1 MPARETTRSARAREG
16 AGEPAQQPKDGVSR
30 SELRRVHRALLA
42 HYGAPA
48 PQSPSG
54 SILDALIETILSQ
67 NTSDANSA
75 RAFASL
81 KARYPSWDA
90 ARRARVSS
98 LAASIQVG
106 GLAQVKAPRIRAILR
121 RAHELHGETSLEHLA
136 DLSDDELRAALLA
149 FRGVGPKTVACVMLF
164 HLGRPDFP
172 VDTHVHRIV
181 RRLGWV
187 GARTSAEE
195 AYAELLPRVPPAIRF
210 ELHVLLVGH
219 GRGLCR
225 ARRASCGACPI
236 RVHCRTGRL
245 NTTG

>member
-1 MPARETTRSARAREG
+1 VGRREIG
-16 AGEPAQQPKDGVSR
+16 
-30 SELRRVHRALLA
+30 RVHRALLA
-42 HYGAPA
+42 HHGAPA

-54 SILDALIETILSQ
+54 SVLDALIETILSQ
-67 NTSDANSA
+67 NTSDANSS

-90 ARRARVSS
+90 ARRARIAS
-98 LAASIQVG
+98 LAASIRAG

-121 RAHELHGETSLEHLA
+121 RVHALRGETSLEHLVER
-136 DLSDDELRAALLA
+136 SDDELRAALLE
-149 FRGVGPKTVACVMLF
+149 FRGVGPKTAACVMLF

-195 AYAELLPRVPPAIRF
+195 AYEELLPRVPPAIRY
-210 ELHVLLVGH
+210 ELHVLLVRH
-219 GRGLCR
+219 GRLLCR
-225 ARRASCGACPI
+225 ARRALCGSCPI
-236 RVHCRTGRL
+236 RAHCSTGRL
-245 NTTG
+245 VVTA